1 MILFLAALTG
11 MLAARLG
18 WLTLRPA
25 LSQAPFLRVN
35 YRGRTVPTA
44 GGIILAM
51 AVLVVEAGR
60 VVLSAAGV
68 GDRQSLSGARLAV
81 VLAVVGLAL
90 VGLADDLVGDR
101 SDDRGF
107 RGHIRALAK
116 GRLTTGGAKI
126 VGGAAVAAV
135 AVAMATSPRS
145 LGRLLT
151 DAAVVALAANL
162 GNLLDRAPGRA
173 GKTGLVA
180 FVVLAIVTRGSRSL
194 SEVAV
199 LAGATAGLL
208 LDDLHER
215 VMLGD
220 TGSNALG
227 AALGLGIVLTAS
239 PTARL
244 VALGVL
250 VLANFASELV
260 SFSEVIERTPP
271 LRALDGIGRRP

>member
-1 MILFLAALTG
+1 MILLVAGVTG
-11 MLAARLG
+11 LLAARLG

-25 LSQAPFLRVN
+25 LSQPPFLRVN

-44 GGIILAM
+44 GGLILAL

-60 VVLSAAGV
+60 VVLGAAGV
-68 GDRQSLSGARLAV
+68 GDRQTLSAARLAV
-81 VLAVVGLAL
+81 VLVVVGLSL

-101 SDDRGF
+101 GDDRGF
-107 RGHIRALAK
+107 RGHLRALSK

-126 VGGAAVAAV
+126 VGGAAVAAL

-145 LGRLLT
+145 VGRLLV
-151 DAAVVALAANL
+151 DAALVALAANL

-173 GKTGLVA
+173 GKS
-180 FVVLAIVTRGSRSL
+180 AIVVFVILAVATRASRSL

-199 LAGATAGLL
+199 LIGGMAGLL

-220 TGSNALG
+220 TGSNAVG
-227 AALGLGIVLTAS
+227 AALGLGVVLTAS
-239 PTARL
+239 PTVRL
-244 VALGVL
+244 LTLIGLLLVNGV
-250 VLANFASELV
+250 SEVV
-260 SFSEVIERTPP
+260 SFSQVIERTPP
-271 LRALDGIGRRP
+271 LRALDAIGRRP

>member
-1 MILFLAALTG
+1 MILLVAGVTG

-18 WLTLRPA
+18 WLLLRPS
-25 LSQAPFLRVN
+25 LSQAPFLRAN

-44 GGIILAM
+44 GGLILAM
-51 AVLVVEAGR
+51 VVLVVEAGR
-60 VVLSAAGV
+60 VVLGAAGV

-81 VLAVVGLAL
+81 VLVVVGLSL

-101 SDDRGF
+101 GDDRGF
-107 RGHIRALAK
+107 RGHLRALAK

-126 VGGAAVAAV
+126 VGGSAVAAL

-145 LGRLLT
+145 LGRLIV
-151 DAAVVALAANL
+151 DAALVALAANF

-173 GKTGLVA
+173 AKGALVA
-180 FVVLAIVTRGSRSL
+180 FGVLAGVSRGSRQL

-199 LAGATAGLL
+199 LMGAILGLL

-227 AALGLGIVLTAS
+227 AALGLGVVLTAS
-239 PTARL
+239 PTGRL
-244 VALGVL
+244 VVLGVL
-250 VLANFASELV
+250 VVANVASEVV
-260 SFSEVIERTPP
+260 SFSEVIDRTPP

>member
-1 MILFLAALTG
+1 M
-11 MLAARLG
+11 
-18 WLTLRPA
+18 
-25 LSQAPFLRVN
+25 
-35 YRGRTVPTA
+35 
-44 GGIILAM
+44 
-51 AVLVVEAGR
+51 
-60 VVLSAAGV
+60 LSAAGV
-68 GDRQSLSGARLAV
+68 GDRQGLSGARLAV

-101 SDDRGF
+101 GDDRGF
-107 RGHIRALAK
+107 RGHLRALGR

-126 VGGAAVAAV
+126 LGGGAVAAI

-145 LGRLLT
+145 LGRLFV

-173 GKTGLVA
+173 GKSGLVA
-180 FVVLAIVTRGSRSL
+180 FVVLAVIAHGSRSL

-199 LAGATAGLL
+199 LAGASAGLL

-215 VMLGD
+215 LMLGD

-244 VALGVL
+244 IALAVL
-250 VLANFASELV
+250 VAANLASELV

>member
-1 MILFLAALTG
+1 VILLVAGVTG
-11 MLAARLG
+11 LLAARLG

-44 GGIILAM
+44 GGLILAM
-51 AVLVVEAGR
+51 VVLVVEAGR
-60 VVLSAAGV
+60 VVLGVAGV

-81 VLAVVGLAL
+81 VLVVVGLSL

-101 SDDRGF
+101 GDDRGF
-107 RGHIRALAK
+107 RGHLRALSK

-126 VGGAAVAAV
+126 VGGSAVAAL

-145 LGRLLT
+145 LGRLVV

-173 GKTGLVA
+173 AKSAVVA
-180 FVVLAIVTRGSRSL
+180 FAVLAGVSRGSRQL

-199 LAGATAGLL
+199 LMGAVVGLL

-227 AALGLGIVLTAS
+227 AALGLGLVLTAS
-239 PTARL
+239 PTGRL
-244 VALGVL
+244 VALAVL
-250 VLANFASELV
+250 VFANAASEVV
-260 SFSEVIERTPP
+260 SFSEVIDRTPP

>member
-1 MILFLAALTG
+1 MILVVATVTG
-11 MLAARLG
+11 LLAARLA
-18 WLTLRPA
+18 WLLLRPA

-44 GGIILAM
+44 GGLILAM
-51 AVLVVEAGR
+51 VVLVVEAGR
-60 VVLSAAGV
+60 VVLAAAGV
-68 GDRQSLSGARLAV
+68 GDRESLSGARLAV
-81 VLAVVGLAL
+81 VLVVVGLSL

-101 SDDRGF
+101 LDDRGF
-107 RGHIRALAK
+107 RGHLRALAR

-126 VGGAAVAAV
+126 VGGSAVAALG
-135 AVAMATSPRS
+135 VAMATSPRS
-145 LGRLLT
+145 LGRLVV

-173 GKTGLVA
+173 AKTAIVA
-180 FVVLAIVTRGSRSL
+180 FAVMAAVSRGSRQL

-199 LAGATAGLL
+199 LIGGMAGLL

-215 VMLGD
+215 LMLGD

-227 AALGLGIVLTAS
+227 AGLGLGLVLIAS
-239 PTARL
+239 PTGRL
-244 VALGVL
+244 VALVVL
-250 VLANFASELV
+250 VVVNAVSEIV
-260 SFSEVIERTPP
+260 SFSDVIDRTPP